1 MIGLK
6 LLGPWK
12 GIPELT
18 AQELKRLKK
27 PIERAITKAQ
37 LLFESEVKKTLTGK
51 RTGRIYFRGRKAQ
64 RKQRRSGKTG
74 RDAGGR
80 FIRFGSYQ
88 ASAPGEPP
96 AFVQGNLRKSITHGP
111 VMWDGDNA
119 SGVVG
124 TNAVQA
130 HIMEY
135 GGVTGAGHHV
145 RILARPY
152 MAPTFLRVAPRLDQ
166 ILAEATQS

>member
-1 MIGLK
+1 MIGILFG
-6 LLGPWK
+6 GPSK
-12 GIPELT
+12 EELELT
-18 AQELKRLKK
+18 AKELKRLRR
-27 PIERAITKAQ
+27 PTERAIRKAQ
-37 LLFESEVKKTLTGK
+37 LLFEMEVKKTLVGK
-51 RTGRIYFRGRKAQ
+51 RTGRIYFLGSRARKRQRKGRKI
-64 RKQRRSGKTG
+64 G

-96 AFVQGNLRKSITHGP
+96 AAVTGSFRRSITHGP
-111 VMWDGDNA
+111 VVWENDTA

-124 TNAVQA
+124 TADVRA
-130 HIMEY
+130 RIFEY

-145 RILARPY
+145 RILPRPY
-152 MAPTFLRVAPRLDQ
+152 MAPTFLRIHDALVN